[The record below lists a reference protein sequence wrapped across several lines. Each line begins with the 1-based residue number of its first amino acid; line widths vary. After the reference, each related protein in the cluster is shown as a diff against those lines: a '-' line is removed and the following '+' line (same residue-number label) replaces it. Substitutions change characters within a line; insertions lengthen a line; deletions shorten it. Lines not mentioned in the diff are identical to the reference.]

1 MCNDLNI
8 PEKDTKKE
16 FEAIVRMLLEDAP
29 ECSDRKRTED

>member
-8 PEKDTKKE
+8 PEKDAKKE

-29 ECSDRKRTED
+29 ECSDRNRSDE